1 MLREV
6 VIFDGMTHISG
17 QMLQDLLPSADNRAT
32 MYGEKPKPSVAR
44 MMACMGTSGQ
54 AFIDSVVEI
63 ARAVHR
69 TMHSL
74 GYEIGPETSTDISNV
89 RSTLTTVKPE
99 HVPKGRNKGK
109 LFPVTDRS
117 DPQLLARPDEGEQ
130 GFTASFPING
140 PLPMITHQGSTQLVY
155 ISVY

>member
-1 MLREV
+1 MCEV
-6 VIFDGMTHISG
+6 LTFDGMTQISG
-17 QMLQDLLPSADNRAT
+17 QMLHDLLTSADNCAA
-32 MYGEKPKPSVAR
+32 MYGEKPKQSVAL
-44 MMACMGTSGQ
+44 MMACMGTRGQ
-54 AFIDSVVEI
+54 AFIDSAVEI

-69 TMHSL
+69 TMNSL
-74 GYEIGPETSTDISNV
+74 GYETGPETSTDISNV

-117 DPQLLARPDEGEQ
+117 DPHLLARPDEGEQ
-130 GFTASFPING
+130 GFTAFFPING
-140 PLPMITHQGSTQLVY
+140 PLQMITHQGSTQLVY